1 MSYIPDVSRTA
12 TLSGGILAA
21 TAVVFAES
29 VSTDPTV
36 GAGSV
41 LLGSAGLI
49 AAISAFTKD
58 FWLDR
63 QRQREYELARLRFRA
78 RAHRSAQA
86 VEALL
91 DWARAAREA
100 APALPPA
107 PELGPK
113 VDNDHDA

>member
-21 TAVVFAES
+21 SAVVFAET
-29 VSTDPTV
+29 VSTDPTM

-63 QRQREYELARLRFRA
+63 QKQREHELAKIRLKSRNDK
-78 RAHRSAQA
+78 SVLA

-91 DWARAAREA
+91 DWAKSARAAS
-100 APALPPA
+100 PTLPPA
-107 PELGPK
+107 PEISLK
-113 VDNDHDA
+113 VDEHDV